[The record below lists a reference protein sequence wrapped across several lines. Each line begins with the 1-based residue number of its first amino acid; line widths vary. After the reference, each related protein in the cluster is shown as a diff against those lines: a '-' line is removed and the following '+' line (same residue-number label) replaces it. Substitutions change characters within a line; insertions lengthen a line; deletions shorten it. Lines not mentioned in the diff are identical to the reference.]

1 MQANTLLLPDEILF
15 AGIEC
20 AASDRRTDLS
30 SRMARQLFQG
40 LPIPRIVGTGM
51 KVFKRRASQTELELT
66 GRSRSAKPQA

>member
-1 MQANTLLLPDEILF
+1 MQVNTLLLPEEILF

-20 AASDRRTDLS
+20 APLVRRTDLS

-51 KVFKRRASQTELELT
+51 TVIKRRTRQTESELT